1 MVLSIC
7 TNYSL
12 LIHIIIWFFWAY
24 INKHVLSSYITTTI
38 SSMSGLFKWIILS
51 SYLKHNPFWAH
62 IFKNRWQFVQHVR
75 FEQSCISSSLFFCSL
90 KVLKTARLSQSTFL
104 QCFITVQYMSK
115 LTPLAGRDQEKNFQ
129 IMYCIENTVKQWQNI
144 ICEKADL
151 INCHQSQNGKLI

>member
-12 LIHIIIWFFWAY
+12 LIHIIIWLFWAY

-75 FEQSCISSSLFFCSL
+75 FEQSCISSCLFFCSL
-90 KVLKTARLSQSTFL
+90 KVLKTASSWKGPRKKLLNNVLHWKHSETMAKYNMWESWFNKLSS
-104 QCFITVQYMSK
+104 IAK
-115 LTPLAGRDQEKNFQ
+115 
-129 IMYCIENTVKQWQNI
+129 W
-144 ICEKADL
+144 KADL
-151 INCHQSQNGKLI
+151 INCHLSQNGLKLYWEMKAKGF